1 MRSMPSVVLL
11 LLALVMA
18 IAAPSS
24 AQCKLHAGDHV
35 VLYSSGDDPD
45 VLVWDSRF
53 RLRDYHAASF
63 DEAQQLLPHALL
75 VAADARAIVEACVP
89 DFVAP
94 SLSAPADA
102 VGIRIVTGPHRGYRG
117 WVLGTDV
124 RPNTR
129 SRPSPRLTR
138 SIPIP

>member
-1 MRSMPSVVLL
+1 MRRLPSALL
-11 LLALVMA
+11 LVLALAMA
-18 IAAPSS
+18 IAAPAY
-24 AQCKLHAGDHV
+24 AQCKLHVGDHV

-75 VAADARAIVEACVP
+75 IAADARAIIEACVP

-94 SLSAPADA
+94 SLSTPADA

-129 SRPSPRLTR
+129 SRPSSSRTR
-138 SIPIP
+138 SIAIP